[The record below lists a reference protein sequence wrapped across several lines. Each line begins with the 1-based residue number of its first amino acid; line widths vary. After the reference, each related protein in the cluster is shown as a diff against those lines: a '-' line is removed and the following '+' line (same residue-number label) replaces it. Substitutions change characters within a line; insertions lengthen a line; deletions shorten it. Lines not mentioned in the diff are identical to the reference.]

1 MSPFQW
7 CLHRCSVHHAFV
19 TISSAIYVGN
29 EKMMLLH
36 CWWRLFWHCIVHYRY
51 YWRWRTVSMGLLTER
66 WQLLL
71 LAMNPR
77 RMMSSLI
84 GLWWLPIVWE
94 FSMICISFSCFSVFA
109 FKRVPRPSRDL
120 ISPSELKYAVNR
132 KQIDQ
137 MLSGFIMQTIDLF
150 HAKNYQFCIKNRLYK
165 LWKNTFILRL
175 SIHRQS

>member
-7 CLHRCSVHHAFV
+7 CLHQCSVHHAFV

-51 YWRWRTVSMGLLTER
+51 YWRWRTVSMGLLTGR

-71 LAMNPR
+71 LAMNRR

-94 FSMICISFSCFSVFA
+94 LSMICISFSCFSFFA

-120 ISPSELKYAVNR
+120 TSPLELKYAVNR
-132 KQIDQ
+132 K
-137 MLSGFIMQTIDLF
+137 TILIKCYRGSLCRRLICSTQKITNF
-150 HAKNYQFCIKNRLYK
+150 VLRIVYTNFEKTRFFCG
-165 LWKNTFILRL
+165 
-175 SIHRQS
+175 